1 MLSAMRSTGSKNPSV
16 DPRDLE
22 IARPFA
28 RAFADHCSPS
38 AFEVR
43 LFGSRA
49 RGEAE
54 EESDLDLLVTLQ
66 EDDPDRRLREAAL
79 QVACDLTLEHGLL
92 VSVLVA
98 DPAFLK
104 RYHGYSFIESAAQE
118 GIRV

>member
-1 MLSAMRSTGSKNPSV
+1 MVSAMKATGSERPSV

-22 IARPFA
+22 IARAFA
-28 RAFADHCSPS
+28 RAFAAHCNAS

-49 RGEAE
+49 RGEAD

-66 EDDPDRRLREAAL
+66 EDDSDRRLREAAL
-79 QVACDLTLEHGLL
+79 QIACDLTLEHGLL

-104 RYHGYSFIESAAQE
+104 RYQGYSFLESAAQE

>member
-1 MLSAMRSTGSKNPSV
+1 MVSAMKATGSQRPSV

-22 IARPFA
+22 IARAFA
-28 RAFADHCSPS
+28 RAFAAHCHPS

-49 RGEAE
+49 RGEGD
-54 EESDLDLLVTLQ
+54 EESDLDLFVTLQ
-66 EDDPDRRLREAAL
+66 EDDPHRHLREAAL
-79 QVACDLTLEHGLL
+79 QIACDLTLEHGLL

-98 DPAFLK
+98 DPTFLK
-104 RYHGYSFIESAAQE
+104 RCHGYSFLEAVAHE